1 LISIP
6 GVIVKEKKVKR
17 RKNPVAKWS
26 EMGEVRNRPSTI
38 QTKKEKEKR
47 GKMKYPKQ
55 YLEEQI

>member
-1 LISIP
+1 
-6 GVIVKEKKVKR
+6 VKEKKVKR